1 MKILVW
7 GCGNM
12 AQAFVKGLKQRN
24 PSFAFHLYNPSPE
37 KAQALA
43 SAAQGHVVK
52 GGADE
57 RYDVVI
63 LGFKPQKL
71 SEAAAQLSV
80 HLSSRST
87 ILSLLAATEL
97 ARLASFFPNSPL
109 IRVMANLPVERNSG
123 IVLWRGQGVDEI
135 NWQNIFAGLGIARLV
150 SEPEMDL
157 YTLHAGCSP
166 AFIYQWVKDAGHFA
180 STHGGDEALARELF
194 IYALSAALEGI
205 KHDHSQLAERI
216 SSVASKGGV
225 TEAALKKF
233 QEVAPRY
240 IEEGFLAGLK
250 RIGELKG

>member
-24 PSFAFHLYNPSPE
+24 PSFAFYLYNPSPE
-37 KAQALA
+37 KAQSLALA
-43 SAAQGHVVK
+43 VQGQVASGNSH
-52 GGADE
+52 E
-57 RYDVVI
+57 RYDAVI

-71 SEAAAQLSV
+71 IEAAAQLSV
-80 HLSSRST
+80 YLSSRPT

-97 ARLASFFPNSPL
+97 SRLASFFPQSPL

-123 IVLWRGQGVDEI
+123 IVLWRGQGVDEAF
-135 NWQNIFAGLGIARLV
+135 WQNIFSNLGIARHV

-166 AFIYQWVKDAGHFA
+166 AFIYQWVKDAGQFA
-180 STHGGDEALARELF
+180 STQGGNEALARELF
-194 IYALSAALEGI
+194 IHALSSALEII
-205 KHDHSQLAERI
+205 KHDHAQLSEKI

-225 TEAALKKF
+225 TEAALKRF
-233 QEVAPRY
+233 HEVAPRY